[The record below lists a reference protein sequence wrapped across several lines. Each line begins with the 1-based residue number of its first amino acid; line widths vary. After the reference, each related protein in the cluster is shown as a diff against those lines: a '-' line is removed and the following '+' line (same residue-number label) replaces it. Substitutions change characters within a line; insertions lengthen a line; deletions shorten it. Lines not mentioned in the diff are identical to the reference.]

1 MEQRFKCE
9 RDRRARRLTWITA
22 ALIAAAVAS
31 VAVFVG
37 EEYVRAW
44 IIVTLLIVMLLYVL
58 SIPRYV
64 KIDREA
70 LEIHCVVEMTRI
82 PIADINSVRRV
93 TRQDTGRLT
102 LLLGS
107 YGFFGYYGYYANL
120 RRWEAVR
127 VYTGEWDNLVEIED
141 IYEDKY
147 LISCREA
154 DRLIEMVVQAKL
166 IHAGEEA
173 ILPREE

>member
-1 MEQRFKCE
+1 MNQKFKYIS
-9 RDRRARRLTWITA
+9 DRRTRRSTWI
-22 ALIAAAVAS
+22 ISAVLVCVFAC
-31 VAVFVG
+31 VVLFVG

-44 IIVTLLIVMLLYVL
+44 IILLLFTVLLLYIL

-64 KIDREA
+64 TVDREA

-82 PIADINSVRRV
+82 QIADINSVRKV

-107 YGFFGYYGYYANL
+107 WGFFGYYGYYANL
-120 RRWEAVR
+120 RRWEIVR
-127 VYTGEWDNLVEIED
+127 VYAGEWDNLVEIED

-154 DRLIEMVVQAKL
+154 DRLIEMVVQSKL

-173 ILPREE
+173 EQPREE